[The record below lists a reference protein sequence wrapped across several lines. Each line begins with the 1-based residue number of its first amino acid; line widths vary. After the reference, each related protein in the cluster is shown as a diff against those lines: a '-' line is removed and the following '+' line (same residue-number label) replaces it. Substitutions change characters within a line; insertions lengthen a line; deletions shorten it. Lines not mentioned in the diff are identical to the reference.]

1 MRGDLALEN
10 KKRRRINNKIKQRKM
25 NMLLTCSLVALAQF
39 MISPLATYLLISST
53 DVFLSGRPE
62 GLLGDGKKASDK
74 NTANL
79 AF

>member
-1 MRGDLALEN
+1 M
-10 KKRRRINNKIKQRKM
+10 KQINR
-25 NMLLTCSLVALAQF
+25 LLFLTCNLVALAQF
-39 MISPLATYLLISST
+39 IISPLATYLLISSA

-74 NTANL
+74 NTAKL